1 MGCGVTVIAMWV
13 VLLAI
18 LVAGEDL
25 APEMR
30 DGVSE
35 ADRRAI
41 DQAIDQAMRNA
52 PRTEAT
58 GADEPAR
65 YTFFPLS
72 GIPGKDV
79 FLSNAVDLDA
89 TSGIR
94 DFDCTTFTYDGHRGH
109 DMVVD
114 SFRQQDIGVPVYAAL
129 DGTVVQTH
137 DGEPDRLTAWD
148 PANANRSNYVL
159 LRHGGTHFT
168 IYHHL
173 RRGSVAVVAGQS
185 VSAGT
190 QLGLAASS
198 GFSSWPHLHF
208 ESIHAGSA
216 YEPFAGPCREG
227 ESYWT
232 EQQPLQRAFY
242 VVDFTFSPFP
252 FDQYPNLAEDAA
264 PRTGT
269 YVQGDVIYFRSALRN
284 VPAHTTYDIRLRR
297 PDGTIAATNINSFN
311 NPVSHRRL
319 WTWRSF
325 TLDSSLTGEWR
336 IEIAYNGVPMIDAPF
351 RVVAAAS
358 EIENRA
364 PNPVSV
370 TIKPPLVTPVDVP
383 RCEVET
389 SLVHEDPDYDVMAY
403 RYQWTVGDQVV
414 REVTSA
420 ELMDAL
426 PRGLVRAGD
435 RLGCR
440 VTPYDGALDGPSAS
454 AQVTVG
460 ERTRRRAVRH

>member
-1 MGCGVTVIAMWV
+1 MWV

-18 LVAGEDL
+18 LVGGEDL
-25 APEMR
+25 APEIR
-30 DGVSE
+30 DGVSD

-41 DQAIDQAMRNA
+41 DQAIDQAMDQAIHNA
-52 PRTEAT
+52 VRTDAT
-58 GADEPAR
+58 TAGEPAR

-79 FLSNAVDLDA
+79 FLSNVVDLDA
-89 TSGIR
+89 SPGTR
-94 DFDCTTFTYDGHRGH
+94 DFDCTGYTYDGHRGH
-109 DMVVD
+109 DMLLQT
-114 SFRQQDIGVPVYAAL
+114 FRQQDIGAPVYAAL
-129 DGTVVQTH
+129 DGTVVETH
-137 DGEPDRLTAWD
+137 DGEPDRQTAWD
-148 PANANRSNYVL
+148 PANRSNYVL

-168 IYHHL
+168 VYYHL
-173 RRGSVAVVAGQS
+173 RRGSVAVVSGQS

-208 ESIHAGSA
+208 ESIHAGGA

-232 EQQPLQRAFY
+232 DQQPLHRAFS
-242 VVDFTFSPFP
+242 VWDFSFSPLP
-252 FDQYPNLAEDAA
+252 FDQYPDIIEDAA

-269 YVQGDVIYFRSALRN
+269 YVQGAVIHFRSMLLN
-284 VPAHTTYDIRLRR
+284 VPAYTTYDIRLRR

-311 NPVSHRRL
+311 NAVFHRRL

-325 TLDSSLTGEWR
+325 TLDPSLPGEWR
-336 IEIAYNGVPMIDAPF
+336 LQIAYNGIPMIDAPF

-364 PNPVSV
+364 PYPVAV
-370 TIKPPLVTPVDVP
+370 TIQPALVTANDVP

-403 RYQWTVGDQVV
+403 RYQWTVGDRVV

-420 ELMDAL
+420 GLMDVL
-426 PRGLVRAGD
+426 PRGVVRAGD

-454 AQVTVG
+454 AQVTVSALA
-460 ERTRRRAVRH
+460 RRRAVRH